1 LDAPPEEL
9 CKVKGMGK
17 HGAVLLKTVK
27 ELSGRYLTARTRVD
41 DIARNSRD
49 YYQLLRPYFFGARN
63 ELLCLLCMDGKHKVL
78 GIRRLGEGN
87 VNAVAITTRLITEA
101 ALALNAAA
109 VVLAHNHVSGIAFP
123 SEDDIAVSPAD
134 GRVIRVEPKADPITG
149 EVRPCISIF
158 MNVFNVH
165 VNRSPVAGRV
175 EAIRYFPGKFFNAAL
190 DKASTDNE
198 RCAYLVRDDGGRS
211 WVMVQV
217 AGLIARRIVCRVEE
231 GDTLARGERYGMI
244 RFGSRV
250 DLYLPPDYSAV
261 VANGDV
267 VAAGESILAR
277 KFQA

>member
-1 LDAPPEEL
+1 MGPHDGHRQRLKTEFLARPDSFPDHKLLELLFFYANPRSDTNPLAHELIDRFGSLAGVLDAPPEEL

-63 ELLCLLCMDGKHKVL
+63 ELLCMDGKHKVL

-123 SEDDIAVSPAD
+123 SEDDIATTRSLAPFLAKLGVELVDHLIFVDDDMVS
-134 GRVIRVEPKADPITG
+134 
-149 EVRPCISIF
+149 
-158 MNVFNVH
+158 
-165 VNRSPVAGRV
+165 
-175 EAIRYFPGKFFNAAL
+175 L
-190 DKASTDNE
+190 
-198 RCAYLVRDDGGRS
+198 RDSGFY
-211 WVMVQV
+211 Q
-217 AGLIARRIVCRVEE
+217 
-231 GDTLARGERYGMI
+231 
-244 RFGSRV
+244 
-250 DLYLPPDYSAV
+250 P
-261 VANGDV
+261 
-267 VAAGESILAR
+267 
-277 KFQA
+277 